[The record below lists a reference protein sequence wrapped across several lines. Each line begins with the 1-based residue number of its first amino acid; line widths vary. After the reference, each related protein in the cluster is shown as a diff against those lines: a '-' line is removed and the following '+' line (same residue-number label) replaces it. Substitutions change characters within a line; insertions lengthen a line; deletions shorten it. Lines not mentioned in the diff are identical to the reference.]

1 MKLTHY
7 LFLLV
12 ALLSFPAAQAHEHAQ
27 RYNQISLDATASA
40 EVENDTMVASLF
52 VQEEGAKASEL
63 SSQVNRKI
71 NWALERLKSHSDI
84 KVETESYST
93 SPVYKKSQIIAWR
106 VRQSVKLESKD
117 MALMSELIGEL
128 QEQLKLDG
136 ISFDVSREK
145 REQQTE
151 ALIDKALSAFSAR
164 AKQIANN
171 LQHDRY
177 KIVNL
182 HVSTSSIT
190 PRHQYRSAGVMMA
203 EAAVVA
209 PDFSGGERT
218 LTVRINGTIELD

>member
-7 LFLLV
+7 LFFLITLLCF
-12 ALLSFPAAQAHEHAQ
+12 SAAQAHEHVQ

-63 SSQVNRKI
+63 SNQVNRKI
-71 NWALERLKSHSDI
+71 NWALEQLKSHDAI

-106 VRQSVKLESKD
+106 VRQSIKLESKD

-128 QEQLKLDG
+128 QAQLKLDA

-145 REQQTE
+145 SEQQTE
-151 ALIDKALSAFSAR
+151 LLIDKALSAYSAR

-177 KIVNL
+177 KIVSI
-182 HVSTSSIT
+182 HVSTASAS
-190 PRHQYRSAGVMMA
+190 PRQKYRSGGVMMA
-203 EAAVVA
+203 EAAVVT

-218 LTVRINGTIELD
+218 LTVRVNGTIELD

>member
-7 LFLLV
+7 LLLLIPLFCFSV
-12 ALLSFPAAQAHEHAQ
+12 AQAHDHSP

-40 EVENDTMVASLF
+40 EVDNDTMVASLY
-52 VQEEGAKASEL
+52 VQEEGANASEL

-71 NWALERLKSHSDI
+71 NWALEQLKSQHNI

-93 SPVYKKSQIIAWR
+93 SPVYKKNQIIAWR
-106 VRQSVKLESKD
+106 VRQSIKLESKD

-128 QEQLKLDG
+128 QAQLKLDG

-151 ALIDKALSAFSAR
+151 ALIDKALTAYSAR

-171 LQHDRY
+171 LRHDSY
-177 KIVNL
+177 KIVNI
-182 HVSTSSIT
+182 HVSTSSIS
-190 PRHQYRSAGVMMA
+190 PRNNYRSGGVMMA
-203 EAAVVA
+203 EAAVAA

-218 LTVRINGTIELD
+218 LTVRVNGTIELD

>member
-7 LFLLV
+7 LFFCIT
-12 ALLSFPAAQAHEHAQ
+12 LLSFSAAHAHEDAQ
-27 RYNQISLDATASA
+27 RYNQISLDATASV

-52 VQEEGAKASEL
+52 VQEEGTKASEL
-63 SSQVNRKI
+63 SSQVNTKI
-71 NWALERLKSHSDI
+71 NWALEQLKSHDSI
-84 KVETESYST
+84 KVETEGYST

-106 VRQSVKLESKD
+106 VRQSIKLESKD
-117 MALMSELIGEL
+117 MALMSQLIGEL
-128 QEQLKLDG
+128 QAQLKLDG

-151 ALIDKALSAFSAR
+151 LLIDKALSAYSAR

-171 LQHDRY
+171 LQHDSY
-177 KIVNL
+177 KIVNI
-182 HVSTSSIT
+182 HVSTSSVA
-190 PRHQYRSAGVMMA
+190 PRQKYRSAGVMMA

-218 LTVRINGTIELD
+218 LTVRVNGTIELD